1 MNTKD
6 DKPNE
11 VPEPTNSV
19 GYGTPPEATRFR
31 KGVSGNRRGRPKG
44 SLNVATL
51 FIKILRRE
59 KVVINENG
67 QRKTVTKLEAA
78 LKQVINKAASGD
90 IRALRELLEL
100 ARYAEARQNAPG
112 VQNPVIEE
120 LDQEVI
126 DGIMQRLNPGEE
138 GGQEPQEAAQE
149 ANDVDDQHG

>member
-1 MNTKD
+1 MTNQMKSPNLRSPSAIALRL
-6 DKPNE
+6 KPLVSRRE
-11 VPEPTNSV
+11 ALA
-19 GYGTPPEATRFR
+19 TPR
-31 KGVSGNRRGRPKG
+31 GGRRV
-44 SLNVATL
+44 SLNVATV
-51 FIKILRRE
+51 FIKTLRE

-78 LKQVINKAASGD
+78 LKQMVNKAASGD
-90 IRALRELLEL
+90 IRALRELLVL
-100 ARYAEARQNAPG
+100 ARDAEAKQNASV

-138 GGQEPQEAAQE
+138 GGQELQEAAQE